1 MSIDSKITVS
11 GWVGTQPRHVV
22 TQNGTSFTVFRLGST
37 KRYFDR
43 SQESWVDGATTW
55 FTVKTWRSAA
65 VNVAE
70 SLRRSDPVVVH
81 GALSTEVWES
91 PDGPRTTLVIEADAL
106 GPDLT
111 RGQATF
117 RHTVHQA
124 GGEVVT
130 QTGAEGSA
138 STPPGG
144 SPLDPPLTPR
154 RVRGGPVARRREPC
168 AGRQVGGGALRDG
181 PGRERVGW
189 GVEHPAGSLD
199 PVVSSRPRTSRASSA
214 GLRSCG
220 ERRASPRT
228 ARERT
233 RSCARRA

>member
-43 SQESWVDGATTW
+43 SQECWVDGATTW
-55 FTVKTWRSAA
+55 FTVKTWRTAA

-91 PDGPRTTLVIEADAL
+91 PDGPRTTLVVEADAL

-117 RHTVHQA
+117 RHTVHLA
-124 GGEVVT
+124 GGEVGAPAAGPAGDLGAPGRR
-130 QTGAEGSA
+130 TGGEPDGPDS
-138 STPPGG
+138 PGG
-144 SPLDPPLTPR
+144 ARVHSQVPPADDDPWLVAETA
-154 RVRGGPVARRREPC
+154 GPAD
-168 AGRQVGGGALRDG
+168 A
-181 PGRERVGW
+181 
-189 GVEHPAGSLD
+189 PA
-199 PVVSSRPRTSRASSA
+199 PEAAETVPAMSA
-214 GLRSCG
+214 
-220 ERRASPRT
+220 
-228 ARERT
+228 
-233 RSCARRA
+233 

>member
-43 SQESWVDGATTW
+43 SQEGWVDGATTW
-55 FTVKTWRSAA
+55 FTVKTWRTAA

-81 GALSTEVWES
+81 GALSTEVWDS

-117 RHTVHQA
+117 RHTVHH
-124 GGEVVT
+124 
-130 QTGAEGSA
+130 TGAESSGSA
-138 STPPGG
+138 GEAVAGAAGGGGPDDEVSGGATPGEGG
-144 SPLDPPLTPR
+144 AAGRLAGGISARGRGDVRTRLGADETGDAQVHALEPAGEGDPWQ
-154 RVRGGPVARRREPC
+154 VAESSAAVGGPVSA
-168 AGRQVGGGALRDG
+168 
-181 PGRERVGW
+181 
-189 GVEHPAGSLD
+189 PAETVQ
-199 PVVSSRPRTSRASSA
+199 PMSA
-214 GLRSCG
+214 
-220 ERRASPRT
+220 
-228 ARERT
+228 
-233 RSCARRA
+233 

>member
-1 MSIDSKITVS
+1 MSIDSTITVS

-43 SQESWVDGATTW
+43 SQERWVDGATTW
-55 FTVKTWRSAA
+55 FTVKTWRTAA

-81 GALSTEVWES
+81 GTLSTEVWES
-91 PDGPRTTLVIEADAL
+91 PDGPRTTLVVEADAL

-124 GGEVVT
+124 AGEGAGGSGSGTSAVVGHD
-130 QTGAEGSA
+130 GAGAGVPGDRPGDAVPGGGGPGDDASGDEGSGDDRA
-138 STPPGG
+138 ADGRSSGGRPGTSPRPPGVTAP
-144 SPLDPPLTPR
+144 SEDDPWQVGL
-154 RVRGGPVARRREPC
+154 
-168 AGRQVGGGALRDG
+168 VGGGPEMAASELA
-181 PGRERVGW
+181 ETV
-189 GVEHPAGSLD
+189 PAM
-199 PVVSSRPRTSRASSA
+199 SA
-214 GLRSCG
+214 
-220 ERRASPRT
+220 
-228 ARERT
+228 
-233 RSCARRA
+233 

>member
-124 GGEVVT
+124 GGEAVH
-130 QTGAEGSA
+130 QTGAEA
-138 STPPGG
+138 STAAPSGG
-144 SPLDPPLTPR
+144 SPLDPLLTAPLD
-154 RVRGGPVARRREPC
+154 
-168 AGRQVGGGALRDG
+168 ALDAA
-181 PGRERVGW
+181 P
-189 GVEHPAGSLD
+189 LD
-199 PVVSSRPRTSRASSA
+199 AAPLDASTEDPWLVDVSRARVDRSA
-214 GLRSCG
+214 S
-220 ERRASPRT
+220 EPSETVPAVS
-228 ARERT
+228 A
-233 RSCARRA
+233 

>member
-11 GWVGTQPRHVV
+11 GWVGTQPRHVI

-117 RHTVHQA
+117 RHTVHPTGA
-124 GGEVVT
+124 GAPTDGGPA
-130 QTGAEGSA
+130 GAEGA
-138 STPPGG
+138 TGPDGGPRDDRVPGG
-144 SPLDPPLTPR
+144 DGAVGALAGSLAAPGQGSGAGSGGTGGPGDTRLHALVPPADDDPWL
-154 RVRGGPVARRREPC
+154 VAEAGGPVGAPDTEP
-168 AGRQVGGGALRDG
+168 AETV
-181 PGRERVGW
+181 P
-189 GVEHPAGSLD
+189 PM
-199 PVVSSRPRTSRASSA
+199 SA
-214 GLRSCG
+214 
-220 ERRASPRT
+220 
-228 ARERT
+228 
-233 RSCARRA
+233 

>member
-117 RHTVHQA
+117 RHTVHQT
-124 GGEVVT
+124 GGEAVA
-130 QTGAEGSA
+130 QTGAEVST
-138 STPPGG
+138 STPSGG
-144 SPLDPPLTPR
+144 SPLDPLLTAPLD
-154 RVRGGPVARRREPC
+154 
-168 AGRQVGGGALRDG
+168 ALDAAPLDAAPLDVSAEDPWLVDG
-181 PGRERVGW
+181 
-189 GVEHPAGSLD
+189 
-199 PVVSSRPRTSRASSA
+199 SRAQVDRSA
-214 GLRSCG
+214 S
-220 ERRASPRT
+220 EPSET
-228 ARERT
+228 APAI
-233 RSCARRA
+233 SA

>member
-1 MSIDSKITVS
+1 MSIDTKITVS

-55 FTVKTWRSAA
+55 YTVKSWRTAA

-81 GALSTEVWES
+81 GTFATETWES
-91 PDGPRTTLVIEADAL
+91 PDGPRTTLVVEADAL

-117 RHTVHQA
+117 RHTVHL
-124 GGEVVT
+124 
-130 QTGAEGSA
+130 
-138 STPPGG
+138 STAT
-144 SPLDPPLTPR
+144 SR
-154 RVRGGPVARRREPC
+154 AAGPVATGAAATGAGAGAASTSSTSPVSSTSSSSGEAAEP
-168 AGRQVGGGALRDG
+168 GPGLDGGPDSLGVPGLTVVDDPWATGGPAEPDGSDHGHGPGEIPGAVDDGALDG
-181 PGRERVGW
+181 
-189 GVEHPAGSLD
+189 
-199 PVVSSRPRTSRASSA
+199 
-214 GLRSCG
+214 
-220 ERRASPRT
+220 ASPVPAPPET
-228 ARERT
+228 DPPMSA
-233 RSCARRA
+233 

>member
-117 RHTVHQA
+117 RHTVHHTGTEAGASGGGDPSGA
-124 GGEVVT
+124 GGGGGLATRARGGARVDGGPADDLVRPLP
-130 QTGAEGSA
+130 TGSPGE
-138 STPPGG
+138 PGG
-144 SPLDPPLTPR
+144 PELHALVTPAEEDPWLLSLT
-154 RVRGGPVARRREPC
+154 GGPD
-168 AGRQVGGGALRDG
+168 GA
-181 PGRERVGW
+181 P
-189 GVEHPAGSLD
+189 D
-199 PVVSSRPRTSRASSA
+199 PETAETVPPMSA
-214 GLRSCG
+214 
-220 ERRASPRT
+220 
-228 ARERT
+228 
-233 RSCARRA
+233 

>member
-43 SQESWVDGATTW
+43 SQEAWVDGATTW
-55 FTVKTWRSAA
+55 FTVKTWRTAA

-91 PDGPRTTLVIEADAL
+91 PDGPRTTLVVEADAL

-117 RHTVHQA
+117 RHTVHQTGGDA
-124 GGEVVT
+124 GA
-130 QTGAEGSA
+130 QAGARLHTAPE
-138 STPPGG
+138 PGG
-144 SPLDPPLTPR
+144 QTLDALTTAPLDA
-154 RVRGGPVARRREPC
+154 PVDEDPWSVDAGRAPVREP
-168 AGRQVGGGALRDG
+168 QPEPVEPVETVGAM
-181 PGRERVGW
+181 
-189 GVEHPAGSLD
+189 
-199 PVVSSRPRTSRASSA
+199 SA
-214 GLRSCG
+214 
-220 ERRASPRT
+220 
-228 ARERT
+228 
-233 RSCARRA
+233 

>member
-117 RHTVHQA
+117 RHTVHQPA
-124 GGEVVT
+124 GEAVAPADASIPSVDALH
-130 QTGAEGSA
+130 GALGDRPHGDLGDGPVGTAADDDPWLVAESVGPVSGSA
-138 STPPGG
+138 S
-144 SPLDPPLTPR
+144 
-154 RVRGGPVARRREPC
+154 EPSEPSET
-168 AGRQVGGGALRDG
+168 V
-181 PGRERVGW
+181 
-189 GVEHPAGSLD
+189 PAM
-199 PVVSSRPRTSRASSA
+199 SA
-214 GLRSCG
+214 
-220 ERRASPRT
+220 
-228 ARERT
+228 
-233 RSCARRA
+233 

>member
-43 SQESWVDGATTW
+43 SQEGWVDGATTW
-55 FTVKTWRSAA
+55 FTVKTWRTAA

-81 GALSTEVWES
+81 GALSTEVWDS

-117 RHTVHQA
+117 RHTVHHT
-124 GGEVVT
+124 GGEGGAPVSGDLA
-130 QTGAEGSA
+130 GAEGGGGPEGGVPTGSEA
-138 STPPGG
+138 AGGRADDLLSPARDGGGVHGSPGG
-144 SPLDPPLTPR
+144 PGDAPLHTVEAPVDDDPWL
-154 RVRGGPVARRREPC
+154 VAGAGGPAETPDP
-168 AGRQVGGGALRDG
+168 GATETV
-181 PGRERVGW
+181 P
-189 GVEHPAGSLD
+189 SM
-199 PVVSSRPRTSRASSA
+199 SA
-214 GLRSCG
+214 
-220 ERRASPRT
+220 
-228 ARERT
+228 
-233 RSCARRA
+233 